1 MFIQNLTSLV
11 MKKITFI
18 LLVLGFSFNVK
29 AQCSSN
35 LPVMDHF
42 DTNTINVCWNIV
54 DSDGDG
60 RNWYWRDYGSVY
72 GGYKCLV
79 SRSWSSS
86 QGDLYPDNWVYSYAI
101 DLTSFSTSTPIEL
114 TWKVRGELAT
124 VAHEYYTVYASTGNQ
139 ITDFESSSVQ
149 LSEYADEVGADG
161 VFVTRSLDISTL
173 AGNMIYIA
181 FRHQNISGSQFIL
194 NIDDVSVS
202 SSSLGVDDLQ
212 IDNFKHYYNIN
223 TKELT
228 LKSYSMPMDN
238 IALYNILG
246 QNVLNK
252 TLSQTEEKIDLST
265 LNKGI
270 YIGQVS
276 FDNVIK
282 TIKFV
287 KQ

>member
-1 MFIQNLTSLV
+1 

-18 LLVLGFSFNVK
+18 LLILCFSLNSK
-29 AQCSSN
+29 AQCDSN
-35 LPVMDHF
+35 LPVMEHF

-54 DSDGDG
+54 DGDGDG
-60 RNWYWRDYGSVY
+60 WDWYWRDYGSVY

-79 SRSWSSS
+79 SRSWNSS

-101 DLTSFSTSTPIEL
+101 DLTSYSTSETIEL

-124 VAHEYYTVYASTGNQ
+124 VAHEYYTVYAATGNQ

-161 VFVTRSLDISTL
+161 VFVTRNLDISAL

-194 NIDDVSVS
+194 NIDDVSIS
-202 SSSLGVDDLQ
+202 NSSLGVDDLQ
-212 IDNFKHYYNIN
+212 INNFKHFYNIS

-228 LKSYSMPMDN
+228 LKSDSIPIDN
-238 IALYNILG
+238 IALFNIIG

-252 TLSQTEEKIDLST
+252 TLSQTEEKIDLSN

-270 YIGQVS
+270 YIGQVKL
-276 FDNVIK
+276 DNVIK